1 MPTRQSRKVSSK
13 SLPTYV
19 NSSTTSLVNK
29 DDTSISEY
37 MKLRLLQPPSKVIN
51 TLENTVSLY
60 RRCENIRK
68 RLLQIPGLQN
78 ILEFIH
84 SVADVT
90 PFKILHIN
98 GIPYDDPVTEL
109 WLFCRF
115 GYPLC
120 ALYNAV
126 SPEQPVNVN
135 YSVTLE
141 NTNACKAE
149 LYRFL
154 LMCKKNLGFGDNVL
168 FSISEIFSDS
178 TSSLIKALWTVETLL
193 DKFENLPTNPPGR
206 LLETP
211 KEKSPGMLHYL
222 IESGQRVL
230 AEIYE
235 TELKYIQDLEFLSVF
250 MTALQQRKVLSL
262 ETILKIFTNLNEI
275 LDFQRRFLVGLEM
288 NLSLPPQEQRIG
300 ALFLA
305 LEERFSVYQ
314 VFCLNYPTAQQLIID
329 NQAQLSEL
337 SYLLEPS
344 YEFPALLIKPIQR
357 ICKYPLLLSQLI
369 KNTPLNYPHE
379 EELRQGMA
387 CVVRIAN
394 KVNETRR
401 IHENKTA
408 IDELEQRVIDWKGY
422 SLNFFGQLLLWDVVS
437 VSKADIERE
446 YYVYLFE
453 KILLCCKEL
462 SPLKK
467 QARSISINKK
477 PKRLDTLQLKGRIL
491 VSNVIAV
498 VPNTNADPYALHIF
512 WRGDP
517 HNESFVLKL
526 RNEESQRLWLSTLSR
541 LIKKTDSSSKDVRN
555 TSSTSLGHH
564 GLDNT
569 GSIKIGS
576 PSKPYLMRTHSL
588 DDTMTQ
594 TLNFSAPLS
603 NPSPFSKNGYSRGNQ
618 RASPDKLGYP
628 DLRLNGEDLGRSVSR
643 NSQTASEFVGNDSS
657 STVSNPSGASQTS
670 HLSQVN
676 SLLSDYNYSRS
687 NISRQHSQVDD
698 SESGIY
704 EDMPDFSKI
713 QQSDHS
719 SNRLSYNDTYKYD
732 SGSVPHRGESDTL
745 DAASLVRSDPV
756 MVRLQLHEASFVL
769 VVPRNI
775 SYGELL
781 GKVEH
786 KIKLSG
792 IMKDDGSF
800 RVRLKYIDEDGD
812 FITITSD
819 EDVLMAFE
827 TCTYEILDPKQN
839 KGMITTTLHV
849 VYY

>member
-1 MPTRQSRKVSSK
+1 MPIRQARKVSSK

-19 NSSTTSLVNK
+19 NSSTTSLANK
-29 DDTSISEY
+29 DDTNISEY
-37 MKLRLLQPPSKVIN
+37 MKLRLLQPPSKVIYS
-51 TLENTVSLY
+51 LENTVSLY
-60 RRCENIRK
+60 RRCGNIRK
-68 RLLQIPGLQN
+68 RLLMIPGLKH

-90 PFKILHIN
+90 PFKVLHIN
-98 GIPYDDPVTEL
+98 GISYDDPVTEL

-126 SPEQPVNVN
+126 SPDQPVNVN
-135 YSVTLE
+135 SSVTLE
-141 NTNACKAE
+141 NRNACKAE

-168 FSISEIFSDS
+168 FSISETFSDS
-178 TSSLIKALWTVETLL
+178 TSSLIKALKTVETLL
-193 DKFENLPTNPPGR
+193 DKYENLPVGQHLKATK
-206 LLETP
+206 ET
-211 KEKSPGMLHYL
+211 SPGMLHFL
-222 IESGQRVL
+222 IETGQRVL

-235 TELKYIQDLEFLSVF
+235 TELKYIQDLEYLSDF
-250 MTALQQRKVLSL
+250 MTTLQQRKVLSL

-288 NLSLPPQEQRIG
+288 NLSLPPHEQRIG

-314 VFCLNYPTAQQLIID
+314 VFCLNFPTAQQLIID
-329 NQAQLSEL
+329 NQAQLTEL
-337 SYLLEPS
+337 GYLLEPY

-369 KNTPLNYPHE
+369 KNTPLDYPYD

-401 IHENKTA
+401 IHENRSA
-408 IDELEQRVIDWKGY
+408 ITELEQRVIDWKGY
-422 SLNFFGQLLLWDVVS
+422 SLSFFGQLLLWDVVN

-477 PKRLDTLQLKGRIL
+477 PKRMDTLQLKGRIL
-491 VSNVIAV
+491 VSNITAV
-498 VPNTNADPYALHIF
+498 VPNTSADPYALHIF

-526 RNEESQRLWLSTLSR
+526 RNEESHRLWLSTLGR
-541 LIKKTDSSSKDVRN
+541 LIKKKEGPPIDARNASSS
-555 TSSTSLGHH
+555 SLGHH
-564 GLDNT
+564 GLDGT
-569 GSIKIGS
+569 KSVKIGS

-588 DDTMTQ
+588 DDAFNQ
-594 TLNFSAPLS
+594 TLSFSSPIS
-603 NPSPFSKNGYSRGNQ
+603 NPSPFSKNGISKGNQ
-618 RASPDKLGYP
+618 RTSPDKFEYP
-628 DLRLNGEDLGRSVSR
+628 DLRLNGEELTRSVSG
-643 NSQTASEFVGNDSS
+643 NSQAASEFIGNDSS
-657 STVSNPSGASQTS
+657 SVVSNPSGASQTS

-687 NISRQHSQVDD
+687 NISGQQSQVGD
-698 SESGIY
+698 SETGMM
-704 EDMPDFSKI
+704 DDLLDFSTVR
-713 QQSDHS
+713 QSDNS
-719 SNRLSYNDTYKYD
+719 DNRLSYND
-732 SGSVPHRGESDTL
+732 GSNSQRGEPVTSDTPYM
-745 DAASLVRSDPV
+745 ARCYSV
-756 MVRLQLHEASFVL
+756 MVRLQLHDVSFAMI
-769 VVPRNI
+769 VPRNI
-775 SYGELL
+775 TFGELL
-781 GKVEH
+781 SKVEH
-786 KIKLSG
+786 KIKLCG
-792 IMKDDGSF
+792 ITKDDDSSS
-800 RVRLKYIDEDGD
+800 VRLKYIDEDGD

-827 TCTYEILDPKQN
+827 TCTYEMLDPKQIR
-839 KGMITTTLHV
+839 GMDTTTLHV
-849 VYY
+849 VC

>member
-1 MPTRQSRKVSSK
+1 MPIRQARKVSSK

-19 NSSTTSLVNK
+19 NSSTTSLANK
-29 DDTSISEY
+29 DETNISEY
-37 MKLRLLQPPSKVIN
+37 MKLRLLQPPSKVLYS
-51 TLENTVSLY
+51 LENTVSLY

-68 RLLQIPGLQN
+68 RLLMIPNLKY
-78 ILEFIH
+78 ILDYIH
-84 SVADVT
+84 SIAEVT
-90 PFKILHIN
+90 PFKVLHID
-98 GIPYDDPVTEL
+98 GISYDDPVTEI

-120 ALYNAV
+120 ALYNLV
-126 SPEQPVNVN
+126 SPDQPINVN
-135 YSVTLE
+135 SSVTLE
-141 NTNACKAE
+141 NRNACKAE

-154 LMCKKNLGFGDNVL
+154 LMCKKNLRFGDNVL

-178 TSSLIKALWTVETLL
+178 TSSLIKALKTVETLL
-193 DKFENLPTNPPGR
+193 DKYENSPAGHQLKVV
-206 LLETP
+206 
-211 KEKSPGMLHYL
+211 KESSPGMLHFL
-222 IESGQRVL
+222 IETGQRVL

-235 TELKYIQDLEFLSVF
+235 TELKYIQDLEYLSDF
-250 MTALQQRKVLSL
+250 MTTLQQRKILSL
-262 ETILKIFTNLNEI
+262 ETVLKIFTNLNEI

-288 NLSLPPQEQRIG
+288 NLSLPPHDQRIG

-329 NQAQLSEL
+329 NQGQLTEL
-337 SYLLEPS
+337 GYLLEPC

-369 KNTPLNYPHE
+369 KNTPHDYPYN

-401 IHENKTA
+401 IHENKSA
-408 IDELEQRVIDWKGY
+408 LNELEQRVIDWKGY
-422 SLNFFGQLLLWDVVS
+422 SLSFFGQLLLWDVVN

-477 PKRLDTLQLKGRIL
+477 PKRMDTLQLKGRIL
-491 VSNVIAV
+491 VSNITAV
-498 VPNTNADPYALHIF
+498 VPNTSADPYALHVF

-526 RNEESQRLWLSTLSR
+526 RNEETHRLWLSTLRR
-541 LIKKTDSSSKDVRN
+541 LIKKKENPPKDVRN
-555 TSSTSLGHH
+555 ASSSSLGYHSSD
-564 GLDNT
+564 GINPL
-569 GSIKIGS
+569 KAGS
-576 PSKPYLMRTHSL
+576 PLKPYLMRTHSL
-588 DDTMTQ
+588 DDAFNQ
-594 TLNFSAPLS
+594 TLSFSDPIS
-603 NPSPFSKNGYSRGNQ
+603 NPTPFSKNGISQDHRT
-618 RASPDKLGYP
+618 SPDKFDYP
-628 DLRLNGEDLGRSVSR
+628 DLRLNGVDLTRSISR
-643 NSQTASEFVGNDSS
+643 NSQGATEFIGNDSS
-657 STVSNPSGASQTS
+657 SVVSNPSGASQTS

-687 NISRQHSQVDD
+687 NISRQHSQIED
-698 SESGIY
+698 SESGML
-704 EDMPDFSKI
+704 EDLPDFSKTRE
-713 QQSDHS
+713 SDNS
-719 SNRLSYNDTYKYD
+719 SNRLSYSDGYNPQR
-732 SGSVPHRGESDTL
+732 SESMTS
-745 DAASLVRSDPV
+745 DAPAVERSDSV
-756 MVRLQLHEASFVL
+756 MIRSQLHDVSFAL
-769 VVPRNI
+769 VVSRNI

-781 GKVEH
+781 SKVEH
-786 KIKLSG
+786 KIRLCG
-792 IMKDDGSF
+792 FTKDNDSL

-827 TCTYEILDPKQN
+827 TCTYEILDPKHN
-839 KGMITTTLHV
+839 RGMDSTTLHV